1 MKSYL
6 RFNTA
11 IASAACGIALS
22 AGVLSICARADQWDK
37 KTVLT
42 VNQPIQVEETL
53 LQPGKYVLKLLD
65 SSSDRHI
72 VQIFNGDQTHI
83 INTVLAIPNYRLQPT
98 GHSQFMFWET
108 PPGTAGAMRAW
119 FYPGDNF
126 GQEFTYPKHLHAL
139 EVAAVTPSPAP
150 AITPPSPPSPVAQP
164 ETKMEET
171 QPEQQ
176 PTEAAQAALPPANP
190 VPASPPQA
198 QPTPPQPPPTS
209 LPKTASPYPLFGLGG
224 VLSLGLYAFLR
235 LKRSA

>member
-108 PPGTAGAMRAW
+108 PVLG
-119 FYPGDNF
+119 
-126 GQEFTYPKHLHAL
+126 
-139 EVAAVTPSPAP
+139 
-150 AITPPSPPSPVAQP
+150 
-164 ETKMEET
+164 
-171 QPEQQ
+171 
-176 PTEAAQAALPPANP
+176 
-190 VPASPPQA
+190 QA
-198 QPTPPQPPPTS
+198 QPV
-209 LPKTASPYPLFGLGG
+209 LAKTWRFADRASRD
-224 VLSLGLYAFLR
+224 YAAAHLH
-235 LKRSA
+235 LN